1 MGIIKQRRG
10 LVFLKKFA
18 SILLIFAI
26 VLSSSLSFASISD
39 KLANH
44 WSNSQINRTF
54 VAYYFPYLSR
64 DYFAKFDPDGEITEQ
79 EFILSTASLFKD
91 LGYDILL
98 DGISVGISRDDMV
111 NILGN
116 RLLDIGLVSEND
128 VILPFKD
135 VNTMSNDSIEL
146 LKLLYS
152 NSIIVGDSAMNF
164 SPSRKLSQ
172 AESIIIL
179 QRVKE
184 VLERMNTVVFKTL
197 GIVQSYNNQE
207 EIIIK
212 EENDKILVTITK
224 EFPTPGYSMTVD
236 KILRERGSYRV
247 YFDITPPPSDAIQ
260 LQVITYKTLTL
271 EINKDQLSG
280 GPYNFKL
287 DGFNSIFTN

>member
-1 MGIIKQRRG
+1 MKRFTSTILII
-10 LVFLKKFA
+10 
-18 SILLIFAI
+18 AI
-26 VLSSSLSFASISD
+26 ILSSSFSFASITD
-39 KLANH
+39 KLTDH
-44 WSNSQINRTF
+44 WADSQINRAF

-64 DYFAKFDPDGEITEQ
+64 DYFAKFDPNGEITEQ
-79 EFILSTASLFKD
+79 EFILSIASLFKD

-98 DGISVGISRDDMV
+98 DGLPISLSRENMV
-111 NILGN
+111 NILGS
-116 RLLDIGLVSEND
+116 RLKEIGLEGEKD
-128 VILPFKD
+128 IILPFND
-135 VNTMSNDSIEL
+135 INTMSNDSIEL

-152 NSIIVGDSAMNF
+152 NSIIVGDSETAF
-164 SPSRKLSQ
+164 SPNRNLSQ

-184 VLERMNTVVFKTL
+184 VLERMNTVAFKTL
-197 GIVQSYNNQE
+197 GIVQSYSNQE

-212 EENDKILVTITK
+212 EENDKLLVTITK

-247 YFDITPPPSDAIQ
+247 YFEITPPPADSIQ

-271 EINKDQLSG
+271 EIDKTQLNA

-287 DGFNSIFTN
+287 DGFNSIVTN

>member
-1 MGIIKQRRG
+1 M
-10 LVFLKKFA
+10 KKFA
-18 SILLIFAI
+18 STILIFAI
-26 VLSSSLSFASISD
+26 ILSSSLSFASISD
-39 KLANH
+39 KLVDH
-44 WSNSQINRTF
+44 WSNSQINRSF
-54 VAYYFPYLSR
+54 VAYYFPYLSK

-79 EFILSTASLFKD
+79 EFILSTASLFRD

-98 DGISVGISRDDMV
+98 EGTSAGMSREDMV
-111 NILGN
+111 RILGT
-116 RLLDIGLVSEND
+116 RLEDVGLTIEND
-128 VILPFKD
+128 TILPFKD
-135 VNTMSNDSIEL
+135 VNTMPNDSIEL

-152 NSIIVGDSAMNF
+152 NNIIVGDSAMDF
-164 SPSRKLSQ
+164 SPNRKLSQ

-184 VLERMNTVVFKTL
+184 VLESMNTIAFRTL

-247 YFDITPPPSDAIQ
+247 YFDIAPPPSDSMQ
-260 LQVITYKTLTL
+260 LQVVTYKTLTL
-271 EINKDQLSG
+271 EIEKAQLSG

-287 DGFNSIFTN
+287 DGFNSIITS

>member
-1 MGIIKQRRG
+1 M
-10 LVFLKKFA
+10 KKFA
-18 SILLIFAI
+18 SMILIFAI
-26 VLSSSLSFASISD
+26 ILSSSLSFASISD
-39 KLANH
+39 KLADH
-44 WSNSQINRTF
+44 WSNSQINRSF
-54 VAYYFPYLSR
+54 VAYYFPYLSK

-79 EFILSTASLFKD
+79 EFILSTASLFRD

-98 DGISVGISRDDMV
+98 EGTSAGMSREDMV
-111 NILGN
+111 RILGT
-116 RLLDIGLVSEND
+116 RLEDVGLTIEND
-128 VILPFKD
+128 TILPFKD
-135 VNTMSNDSIEL
+135 VNTMPNDSIEL

-152 NSIIVGDSAMNF
+152 NNIIVGDSAMDF
-164 SPSRKLSQ
+164 SPNRKLSQ

-184 VLERMNTVVFKTL
+184 VLESMNTIAFRTL

-247 YFDITPPPSDAIQ
+247 YFDIAPPPSDSMQ
-260 LQVITYKTLTL
+260 LQVVTYKTLTL
-271 EINKDQLSG
+271 EIEKAQLSG

-287 DGFNSIFTN
+287 DGFNSIITS

>member
-1 MGIIKQRRG
+1 M
-10 LVFLKKFA
+10 KKFA
-18 SILLIFAI
+18 STILIFAI
-26 VLSSSLSFASISD
+26 ILSSSLSFASISD
-39 KLANH
+39 KLVDH
-44 WSNSQINRTF
+44 WSNSQINRSF

-79 EFILSTASLFKD
+79 EFILSTASLFRD

-98 DGISVGISRDDMV
+98 EGTSAGMSREDMV
-111 NILGN
+111 RILGT
-116 RLLDIGLVSEND
+116 RLEDVGLTIEND
-128 VILPFKD
+128 TILPFKD
-135 VNTMSNDSIEL
+135 VNTMPNDSIEL

-152 NSIIVGDSAMNF
+152 NNIIVGDSAMDF
-164 SPSRKLSQ
+164 SPNRKLSQ

-184 VLERMNTVVFKTL
+184 VLESMNTIAFRTL

-247 YFDITPPPSDAIQ
+247 YFDIAPPPSDSMQ
-260 LQVITYKTLTL
+260 LQVVTYKTLTL
-271 EINKDQLSG
+271 EIEKAQLSG

-287 DGFNSIFTN
+287 DGFNSIITS

>member
-1 MGIIKQRRG
+1 
-10 LVFLKKFA
+10 LKKFA
-18 SILLIFAI
+18 STILIFAI
-26 VLSSSLSFASISD
+26 ILSSSLSFASISD
-39 KLANH
+39 KLVDH
-44 WSNSQINRTF
+44 WSNSQINRSF

-79 EFILSTASLFKD
+79 EFILSTASLFRD

-98 DGISVGISRDDMV
+98 EGTSAGMSREDMV
-111 NILGN
+111 RILGT
-116 RLLDIGLVSEND
+116 RLEDVGLTIEND
-128 VILPFKD
+128 TILPFKD
-135 VNTMSNDSIEL
+135 VNTMPNDSIEL

-152 NSIIVGDSAMNF
+152 NNIIVGDSAMDF
-164 SPSRKLSQ
+164 SPNRKLSQ

-184 VLERMNTVVFKTL
+184 VLESMNTIAFRTL

-247 YFDITPPPSDAIQ
+247 YFDIAPPPSDSMQ
-260 LQVITYKTLTL
+260 LQVVTYKTLTL
-271 EINKDQLSG
+271 EIEKAQLSG

-287 DGFNSIFTN
+287 DGFNSIITS

>member
-1 MGIIKQRRG
+1 
-10 LVFLKKFA
+10 LKKFA
-18 SILLIFAI
+18 STILIFAI
-26 VLSSSLSFASISD
+26 ILSSSLSFASISD
-39 KLANH
+39 KLVDH
-44 WSNSQINRTF
+44 WSNSQINRSF
-54 VAYYFPYLSR
+54 VAYYFPYLSK

-79 EFILSTASLFKD
+79 EFILSTASLFRD

-98 DGISVGISRDDMV
+98 EGTSAGMSREDMV
-111 NILGN
+111 RILGT
-116 RLLDIGLVSEND
+116 RLEDVGLTIEND
-128 VILPFKD
+128 TILPFKD
-135 VNTMSNDSIEL
+135 VNTMPNDSIEL

-152 NSIIVGDSAMNF
+152 NNIIVGDSAMDF
-164 SPSRKLSQ
+164 SPNRKLSQ

-184 VLERMNTVVFKTL
+184 VLESMNTIAFRTL

-247 YFDITPPPSDAIQ
+247 YFDIAPPPSDSMQ
-260 LQVITYKTLTL
+260 LQVVTYKTLTL
-271 EINKDQLSG
+271 EIEKAQLSG

-287 DGFNSIFTN
+287 DGFNSIITS